1 MSLDERIFGE
11 KTLSNLFEEI
21 YDISRKKEE
30 QIKAIIK
37 SLQPLIQDDIG
48 NATLIV
54 PLMKDWMELSIKN
67 DEQLIKIAGIIQ
79 RGFSSKG
86 GDDGSAF
93 DLTEAE
99 KEQLLKEISK
109 IDDKSDGDNS

>member
-21 YDISRKKEE
+21 YDISRKKEA

-86 GDDGSAF
+86 GDDGNSF
-93 DLTEAE
+93 DLTDAE

-109 IDDKSDGDNS
+109 IEEEDGSNS

>member
-21 YDISRKKEE
+21 YDISRKKEA

-79 RGFSSKG
+79 RGFNSKG
-86 GDDGSAF
+86 GDEGNSF
-93 DLTEAE
+93 DLTDAE

-109 IDDKSDGDNS
+109 IEEEDGSNS

>member
-11 KTLSNLFEEI
+11 KTLSDLFEEI
-21 YDISRKKEE
+21 YDISRKKEA

-79 RGFSSKG
+79 RGFNSKG
-86 GDDGSAF
+86 GDEGNSF
-93 DLTEAE
+93 DLTDAE

-109 IDDKSDGDNS
+109 IEEEDGNNS

>member
-21 YDISRKKEE
+21 YDISRKKEA

-54 PLMKDWMELSIKN
+54 PLMKD
-67 DEQLIKIAGIIQ
+67 
-79 RGFSSKG
+79 
-86 GDDGSAF
+86 
-93 DLTEAE
+93 
-99 KEQLLKEISK
+99 
-109 IDDKSDGDNS
+109 

>member
-21 YDISRKKEE
+21 YDISRKKEA

-79 RGFSSKG
+79 RGFNSKG
-86 GDDGSAF
+86 GDDGNSF
-93 DLTEAE
+93 DLTDAE

-109 IDDKSDGDNS
+109 IEEEDGSNS

>member
-1 MSLDERIFGE
+1 MSLDEKIFKD

-21 YDISRKKEE
+21 YDTSRKKES

-54 PLMKDWMELSIKN
+54 PLMRDWMELSIRN
-67 DEQLIKIAGIIQ
+67 DDQLIKIAGIIQ
-79 RGFSSKG
+79 RGFSNKG
-86 GDDGSAF
+86 GDEGSSF
-93 DLTEAE
+93 DLTDAE
-99 KEQLLKEISK
+99 KEQLLKEIQNL
-109 IDDKSDGDNS
+109 DNKNGHNS

>member
-1 MSLDERIFGE
+1 MSLDEKIFGE

-21 YDISRKKEE
+21 YDISRKKEA

-79 RGFSSKG
+79 RGFNSKG
-86 GDDGSAF
+86 GDEGNSF
-93 DLTEAE
+93 DLTDAE

-109 IDDKSDGDNS
+109 IEEEDGNNS